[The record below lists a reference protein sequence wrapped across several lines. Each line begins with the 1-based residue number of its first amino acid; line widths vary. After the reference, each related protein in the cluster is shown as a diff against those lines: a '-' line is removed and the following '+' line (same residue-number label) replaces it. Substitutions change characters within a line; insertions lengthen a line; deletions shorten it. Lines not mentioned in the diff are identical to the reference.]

1 MHRRSVTLLAAIGFI
16 AGCGGDASAPPVA
29 AAADLESPAG
39 PNSGEPF
46 LTSAGG
52 AVYLSWLEAA
62 PAGGHDLRFSRWD
75 GEAWGEPGVIAHRDD
90 FFVNWADFPSI
101 TAGADG
107 TLWAHWL
114 ERGPN
119 GGYDYGVRVV
129 RSDDAGRHWSDSWTP
144 HEDTSPTEHGFV
156 ATFPVDDGMGF
167 VWLDGREHAQRPD
180 GSEPTRDMT
189 LRYRTLAVDGSP
201 GAEMLVDGR
210 VCDCCQT
217 DAAVATSGPVVVY
230 RDRTEEE
237 IRDIY
242 ITRFEDGAWTEGRPV
257 HADGWKIPAC
267 PVNGPAVATRDDDV
281 AVAWFSAPD
290 DVPAVH
296 VAFSADG
303 GRGFGPAIRVDDGQ
317 PAGRVDVMM
326 LGDGAALVS
335 WLERTGGDRADVRL
349 RRIGSDGAVSDAST
363 LTGSSAERA
372 SGFPRMISAPDGGVL
387 VAWTDVADDEPRV
400 RVRRLELGDR

>member
-1 MHRRSVTLLAAIGFI
+1 
-16 AGCGGDASAPPVA
+16 
-29 AAADLESPAG
+29 
-39 PNSGEPF
+39 
-46 LTSAGG
+46 
-52 AVYLSWLEAA
+52 
-62 PAGGHDLRFSRWD
+62 
-75 GEAWGEPGVIAHRDD
+75 VIAHRDD

-129 RSDDAGRHWSDSWTP
+129 RSDDAGRHWSDPWTP

>member
-16 AGCGGDASAPPVA
+16 AGCGDDASAPPVA

-129 RSDDAGRHWSDSWTP
+129 RSDDAGRHWSDPWTP

>member
-1 MHRRSVTLLAAIGFI
+1 
-16 AGCGGDASAPPVA
+16 
-29 AAADLESPAG
+29 
-39 PNSGEPF
+39 
-46 LTSAGG
+46 
-52 AVYLSWLEAA
+52 
-62 PAGGHDLRFSRWD
+62 
-75 GEAWGEPGVIAHRDD
+75 
-90 FFVNWADFPSI
+90 
-101 TAGADG
+101 
-107 TLWAHWL
+107 
-114 ERGPN
+114 
-119 GGYDYGVRVV
+119 
-129 RSDDAGRHWSDSWTP
+129 
-144 HEDTSPTEHGFV
+144 
-156 ATFPVDDGMGF
+156 
-167 VWLDGREHAQRPD
+167 
-180 GSEPTRDMT
+180 
-189 LRYRTLAVDGSP
+189 
-201 GAEMLVDGR
+201 
-210 VCDCCQT
+210 
-217 DAAVATSGPVVVY
+217 VVVY

-296 VAFSADG
+296 VAFSTDG
-303 GRGFGPAIRVDDGQ
+303 GRRFGPAIRVDDGQ

-349 RRIGSDGAVSDAST
+349 RRIGPDGAASEAST